1 MAVFPWLKQ
10 TGRLSRILSLMI
22 LEQEGY
28 PLPVIHSIDRQA
40 YYEALRAG
48 DTKPMFKLY
57 LEAIE
62 TTATSAMRVYEEAAA
77 YGRKRAS

>member
-1 MAVFPWLKQ
+1 MAVFPWFKQ
-10 TGRLSRILSLMI
+10 TGRLSRILSLMV

-40 YYEALRAG
+40 YYEALKSSEL
-48 DTKPMFKLY
+48 KPMHRVY

-62 TTATSAMRVYEEAAA
+62 TTANSMLKVYEEASG
-77 YGRKRAS
+77 YRRQRAS